1 MNANFGLLEPPQQRI
16 PKPQRKAWLAERA
29 MRELQQWRESC
40 ELGTSVT
47 AV

>member
-1 MNANFGLLEPPQQRI
+1 MNANFGLLEPPKQRI

-40 ELGTSVT
+40 KLTTSLNTV
-47 AV
+47 

>member
-40 ELGTSVT
+40 ELGTPVT